1 MNNNY
6 YNQVNSTGLNDVDS
20 YNINNYNNISCIG
33 SLNVSSNSTFLSFL
47 NVGGDISCSG
57 LSVFASISSTTG
69 SILTQ
74 LYNLSTNTGLI
85 TPNNI
90 SLTGYNPTYSLGGGS
105 LIGYCNTNGSVLSTT
120 AIIGDS
126 VFRAAT
132 GSRLILQSGAG
143 SAGLYLDSSNNV
155 VLDNPSTCL
164 STLNVSGN
172 SVFNNNVSINGV
184 LTCTTMDIITTE
196 LITGA
201 TTMDSTLFVSGSSIF
216 QNATTCLS
224 SLAVS
229 GNSTF
234 TSSIFMNGND
244 NKVLSFDAAGYGRLG
259 FLKQFG
265 TIPKICAGT
274 GYSIVFSHLNSG
286 DLIQS
291 ISTGL
296 TVLDRMTINTN
307 GNVGIGIG
315 NASALFHV
323 SGTTILN
330 NITTLNNTLTVSG
343 NTILNSAL
351 TCLNT
356 LTISG
361 NTILNSALT
370 CLNNLL
376 VSGNTILNSATT
388 CLNNLNVSGTFTCN
402 ILNTIS
408 NELITGA
415 TTMDSTLFVSGTT
428 ILQNAATCESTL
440 TIASIAFVGY
450 NNNNPYVQLGN
461 INGNNYGVASTPGNF
476 STSAATGDTILRSIN
491 NLLLQSGTNAA
502 GLVIN
507 SSNNTMIY
515 NNLNVSGTTN
525 LNNNFIVSNTYGI
538 IHNGPI
544 IPLSTVDSNLYGGC
558 AIYNAFAGDSSIYS
572 YWGVSI
578 NLNNAGNNPSS
589 NAGYARIPYTSSFT
603 INQRPVGGGAG
614 SALTNLFT
622 VLQNGNVGIGTT
634 SPPSSL
640 YVSGTTVLN
649 NAATLNSS
657 LNLANNTWHNSVDG
671 VNRFYY
677 NNNGT
682 SFFHSGNANGSGFTF
697 RNTAQAD
704 IFTINDS
711 GTITANGTLN
721 IINSY
726 SYLYGLRISGND
738 GGNTIYNASNSIG
751 ISAILPSGG
760 SAITFNTGTSLGTLK
775 TVIAIDAA
783 TNQTT
788 YYGPINIYNG
798 TYNSIWQLSS
808 GTSYTGV
815 NDSLIFQHVKVGTNS
830 TWWFNGSQQSTQSEI
845 SDSRVKT
852 DINDISNALNI
863 INQLNPKTYNK
874 LDDKDKFK
882 QFGFIA
888 QDVEKVIPEIVNT
901 ESEYIANVYSDGTY
915 NNKIITVSKN
925 IRNILNIGD
934 KIKTILNN
942 DGHKEYLVGASNHH
956 NRNKKRISIIKNII
970 DDYSFEVEEEIKMNE
985 NDNNIFVYGVF
996 KEDFK
1001 TLDYNSLFSINFKAT
1016 KELYN
1021 IINDLQERIKILEN
1035 KLI

>member
-315 NASALFHV
+315 NASALLHV

-461 INGNNYGVASTPGNF
+461 INGNNYCVASTPGNF

-544 IPLSTVDSNLYGGC
+544 IPLSTVDSNLYGGS

-649 NAATLNSS
+649 NAATFNSS

-925 IRNILNIGD
+925 IRNILNIGN